1 MSLKYCVNGKINDVI
16 NELCQKKLFGNFYK
30 IFLKTASLYFHE
42 RIKESPEICFES
54 ILEPIFERIENIP
67 IRVLIADIHKEKDR
81 LLGQD
86 SYEKYD
92 YYQRTVLNNE
102 EHVREICSEYP
113 VLRELILHQIY
124 QLIEYLCEIQD
135 ALKQDKDMVQK
146 KFCDNKEFTRVL
158 NMTLNLSDPHGN
170 FTDYGMGKMEK
181 G

>member
-1 MSLKYCVNGKINDVI
+1 M
-16 NELCQKKLFGNFYK
+16 
-30 IFLKTASLYFHE
+30 
-42 RIKESPEICFES
+42 
-54 ILEPIFERIENIP
+54 IP

-92 YYQRTVLNNE
+92 YYQRTILNNE
-102 EHVREICSEYP
+102 EHIRKICSQYM

-124 QLIEYLCEIQD
+124 QLLDYICEIQE
-135 ALKQDKDMVQK
+135 ALKRDKDITQK